1 MTKKLTK
8 ALAITACAVLLVAA
22 TVMGTVAYLTSQAT
36 MSNTFAAGNVT
47 ITMDD
52 AKTNEYGEEIQGNGA
67 GRTTENSYKLIPNV
81 EYTKNAKIYV
91 AEGSE
96 PCYLFIE
103 LDERFT
109 RDNSIL
115 TATFADGWEAL
126 EDHPGI
132 YVHSTTVNALGA
144 KVEIPAL
151 ASFKVKAEAKAADLT
166 PYVTEGETKVNT
178 TAYAVQ
184 AIGFNSAKEAWEAT
198 FGATQP

>member
-47 ITMDD
+47 ITMDE
-52 AKTNEYGEEIQGNGA
+52 AKTTAYGVLDGDA
-67 GRTTENSYKLIPNV
+67 RVTSNSYKLIPNV
-81 EYTKNAKIYV
+81 EYIKNATIYV
-91 AEGSE
+91 EAGSE
-96 PCYLFIE
+96 PCYLFVE

-109 RDNSIL
+109 RNNSIL
-115 TATFADGWEAL
+115 TATFATGWAALDGY
-126 EDHPGI
+126 PGI
-132 YVHSTTVNALGA
+132 YVYSTTVDALAA
-144 KVEIPAL
+144 KVEVPAL